1 MQDVALRTAFVTGGA
16 SGIGFAMARSFAKAG
31 MKVSIAEVEVP
42 ALERAEKTVREIT
55 PDVLALPL
63 DVTGRDGLARAA
75 EAICNDDLYIFSH
88 PEQRADVQERHDR
101 ILAAFGR
108 WEKYCATHAG

>member
-1 MQDVALRTAFVTGGA
+1 MQDVALRTAFVTGRA

-42 ALERAEKTVREIT
+42 ALECAEKTLREIT

-63 DVTGRDGLARAA
+63 GVTGRDGLARAA
-75 EAICNDDLYIFSH
+75 EAIRNDDLYIFSH
-88 PEQRADVQERHDR
+88 PEQRTDVHARHDR
-101 ILAAFGR
+101 ILAAFDHS
-108 WEKYCATHAG
+108 EKYCATLAG